1 SKAFAAEPSPEL
13 PNLQSELTTREIPP
27 DTPLGHFDFA
37 NFTYPLPRGWQHR
50 DGDEI
55 TLTDGKLEP
64 KMKDVSDDMSP
75 DEKAAAKAERRIG
88 ASLVNIKYLDVDG
101 DGA

>member
-1 SKAFAAEPSPEL
+1 CFFIGCGSKASVAPETSIPNDTAAASRQDESGSKAFAAEPSPEL

-27 DTPLGHFDFA
+27 VTPLGHFDFA

-55 TLTDGKLEP
+55 T
-64 KMKDVSDDMSP
+64 
-75 DEKAAAKAERRIG
+75 
-88 ASLVNIKYLDVDG
+88 
-101 DGA
+101 